1 MTLDDYAADVLAF
14 MTHLDIDRGVI
25 AGLSMG
31 GYVAFA
37 LLRQAPTR
45 FAV

>member
-1 MTLDDYAADVLAF
+1 MDTYAAELKGLLDELEIDKVVL
-14 MTHLDIDRGVI
+14 

-37 LLRQAPTR
+37 FLRK
-45 FAV
+45 